1 MWVTFPDMSGHIKSQ
16 NTKLN
21 SQVEIVQP
29 QILINVWSRV
39 REKSSSV
46 PIWNLF

>member
-1 MWVTFPDMSGHIKSQ
+1 MWVTFPDMPGHIKSQ

-21 SQVEIVQP
+21 SQVDIVQP
-29 QILINVWSRV
+29 QILINVWSLV